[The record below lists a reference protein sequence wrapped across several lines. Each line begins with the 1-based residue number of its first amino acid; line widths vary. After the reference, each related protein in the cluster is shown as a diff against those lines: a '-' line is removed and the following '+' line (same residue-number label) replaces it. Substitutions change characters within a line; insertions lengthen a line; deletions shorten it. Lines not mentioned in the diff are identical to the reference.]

1 MTAVPSPKYVYKI
14 VPEAP
19 PEPLPEQYA
28 ISALDEKDGFIHLSS
43 ASQVTGTLDLFFGD
57 ATEVWVLKLDF
68 ARFEAKTKW
77 ENGFP
82 HLYGNFG
89 RTDIVSSQ
97 GFTRTS
103 EQKWSNNPQLPEWL
117 E

>member
-43 ASQVTGTLDLFFGD
+43 ASQVC
-57 ATEVWVLKLDF
+57 
-68 ARFEAKTKW
+68 
-77 ENGFP
+77 
-82 HLYGNFG
+82 
-89 RTDIVSSQ
+89 
-97 GFTRTS
+97 
-103 EQKWSNNPQLPEWL
+103 
-117 E
+117 